1 MTVMTEAKDAT
12 ITHQKG
18 PSPDQPSLRSWIAEL
33 EAADQLRR
41 VTAKVDWD
49 EELAAIARVNLG
61 LRGPALLFESIKD
74 YEDGRCTRFM
84 TCGIGNQ
91 ANVARMLG
99 LSEISSEKEMVLYL
113 KEIYRKPLVPVTVD
127 TGPVKENVLE
137 GEDIDLWEF
146 PAPKWH
152 VSDGGRYLNTF
163 CGVIT
168 NDLATNRPNVGL
180 YRGQVLDKRKIG
192 NLLVPAQGWG
202 VHFDQHT
209 LAGEPMPV
217 AVAYGWH
224 DAMPFCAASPFPR
237 HVCEWDMIGAII
249 GKPVELVSCE
259 TVPLQVPATAEIVVE
274 GYIDPDPKAF
284 EEEGPFA
291 DYPGYLGRPPS
302 LKPVLEVTC
311 VTHRDD
317 PILRGTNAANR
328 PGFPCVDS
336 PLTGYSW
343 SAIAWHM
350 LEDAGVPGVT
360 DVWMTPIST
369 GMNIMVQIHKMYRG
383 HARQVAHALWGTGA
397 AQWFFK
403 NVMVV
408 EQDIDI
414 RDPVALDWAYAYR
427 VNAGRGDV
435 WIDGPTFGSSLDPST
450 LPTERDV
457 LKYGTGKWHRVLID
471 ATRSWE
477 HEPNPYFNGHRF
489 PPINKLDPKL
499 ERKIRKRWKEY
510 GIGIDYL
517 DDAQRELLTFERLS
531 RVLPEV

>member
-1 MTVMTEAKDAT
+1 MTTTTDTKVAT
-12 ITHQKG
+12 VARQKG
-18 PSPDQPSLRSWIAEL
+18 PSPDQPSLRSWMAEL
-33 EAADQLRR
+33 EAAGELRR

-49 EELAAIARVNLG
+49 EELAAIAQINLG
-61 LRGPALLFESIKD
+61 LGGPALLFENIKD
-74 YEDGRCTRFM
+74 YEAGRCTTFM
-84 TCGIGNQ
+84 TCGLANQ

-99 LSEISSEKEMVLYL
+99 LGEISSEKELVRHL
-113 KEIYRKPLVPVTVD
+113 KETYRNPVEPVMID
-127 TGPVKENVLE
+127 TGPVKENILKGDEV
-137 GEDIDLWEF
+137 DLLEF

-152 VSDGGRYLNTF
+152 VTDGGRYLNTF

-168 NDLATNRPNVGL
+168 HDPATNRANVGL
-180 YRGQVLDKRKIG
+180 YRGQLLGKRKIG

-202 VHFDQHT
+202 VHFDKHAQS
-209 LAGEPMPV
+209 GEPMPV

-249 GKPVELVSCE
+249 GKPVELVPCE

-274 GYIDPDPKAF
+274 GYIDPDPKTF

-302 LKPVLEVTC
+302 PKPVIEVTC
-311 VTHRDD
+311 ISHRDG
-317 PILRGTNAANR
+317 PILSGANAANR

-336 PLTGYSW
+336 PLSGYSW

-360 DVWMTPIST
+360 DVWMSPVST
-369 GMNIMVQIHKMYRG
+369 GMNINVQIRKIYRG

-450 LPTERDV
+450 LTSERDV

-477 HEPNPYFNGHRF
+477 HEPNPYFGGHRF

-499 ERKIRKRWKEY
+499 ERKIKKRWDEY

-517 DDAQRELLTFERLS
+517 DDDKRELLTFEKLS
-531 RVLPEV
+531 KLLPEV